1 MNRPSFETLGL
12 AAALALAGCNEGN
25 GKDTKDSEVLDSDTA
40 VDTATDTATDTDS
53 GVDTGNV
60 TDTDTDTD
68 SGVDTATDTATGISE
83 ITTTSK
89 VTCEAL
95 ASTLMPDEL
104 SSTQFVESLGAYA
117 TYTGRTFQD
126 TRFDAMLDDEVVG
139 ACLWN
144 GEGTAADETR
154 VIRVAATE
162 TDPATLTVEGEIDLN
177 NGAVKLQF
185 VSSENLWAAQDAEDT
200 NPAWMYSAGAG
211 EVDDLQ
217 YIAGTD
223 NMYFVVEEEK

>member
-12 AAALALAGCNEGN
+12 AAALALSGCNGCEG
-25 GKDTKDSEVLDSDTA
+25 EVKLPEDGE
-40 VDTATDTATDTDS
+40 VDTATTADTDTSVDTSTGSDTDSGVNTDTADTATGTDS
-53 GVDTGNV
+53 GVDT
-60 TDTDTDTD
+60 DT
-68 SGVDTATDTATGISE
+68 GTAE
-83 ITTTSK
+83 ITAIDK
-89 VTCEAL
+89 ATCEAL
-95 ASTLMPDEL
+95 ADALMPNDL
-104 SSTQFVESLGAYA
+104 SDTQFVESLGAAA

-126 TRFDAMLDDEVVG
+126 TRFEATLEDEVVG
-139 ACLWN
+139 ACLYN

-154 VIRVAATE
+154 VIRVPATD

-177 NGAVKLQF
+177 GGAVKLQF
-185 VSSENLWAAQDAEDT
+185 LSAENLWAAQNAEDT

>member
-12 AAALALAGCNEGN
+12 AAALAFAGCNEGN
-25 GKDTKDSEVLDSDTA
+25 GKDPKDSEVLDSDTA

-60 TDTDTDTD
+60 TDTATDTD
-68 SGVDTATDTATGISE
+68 SGMDTATGIAV

-104 SSTQFVESLGAYA
+104 SPTQFVESLGAYA

-126 TRFDAMLDDEVVG
+126 TRFDATLDEEVVE

-154 VIRVAATE
+154 VVRVAATD

-177 NGAVKLQF
+177 NGAVMLRF
-185 VSSENLWAAQDAEDT
+185 LSHEGLWAAQNETDSEST
-200 NPAWMYSAGAG
+200 WLYSAGAG

-223 NMYFVVEEEK
+223 NMYFVVGEK